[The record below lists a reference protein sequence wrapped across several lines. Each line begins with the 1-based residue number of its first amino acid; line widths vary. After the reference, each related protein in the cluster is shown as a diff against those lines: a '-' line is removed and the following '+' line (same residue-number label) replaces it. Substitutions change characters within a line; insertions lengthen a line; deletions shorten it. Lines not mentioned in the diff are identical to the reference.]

1 MAVAHG
7 GRTGGVTVA
16 EINLK
21 LILDVITQ
29 IKVGLNGYAYVV
41 DTQGRLIA
49 HPDISLV
56 LRGTDMNRL
65 AQVAQARAP
74 ESPIERE
81 EQTRDLAGRSVLSAH
96 AEIPALKWLVFV
108 ELPSTEALQ
117 PVFNTRSEERRVGK
131 E

>member
-29 IKVGLNGYAYVV
+29 IKVGREGYAYVV

-56 LRGTDMNRL
+56 LRNTDMSQL
-65 AQVAQARAP
+65 KQVQIARAGGGDS
-74 ESPIERE
+74 ENLQATKNLQGQEVLAASAPI
-81 EQTRDLAGRSVLSAH
+81 QPLGWT
-96 AEIPALKWLVFV
+96 IFV
-108 ELPSTEALQ
+108 ELPVEEAYAPLYAALQ
-117 PVFNTRSEERRVGK
+117 RLALVL
-131 E
+131 

>member
-29 IKVGLNGYAYVV
+29 IKIGRDGDTYVV

-56 LRGTDMNRL
+56 LRGTDMNKL
-65 AQVAQARAP
+65 AQVAYARTP
-74 ESPIERE
+74 EGSIDRE
-81 EQTRDLAGRSVLSAH
+81 EQTRDIAGRSVLSAH

-108 ELPSTEALQ
+108 ELPT
-117 PVFNTRSEERRVGK
+117 SE
-131 E
+131 